1 MKQIRITSGSV
12 EILAELDDTATAR
25 ALLEVLPCQSSANT
39 WGQEVYFSIPL
50 TVELEADARQVVEPG
65 SVCFWTEGN
74 AIALPYGPTPISQG
88 DECRLVSR
96 VNILGRLIG
105 SPDDLA
111 SIKPG
116 DPIRIEAV

>member
-111 SIKPG
+111 SIKLG